1 MEEKGNKAPVV
12 SGFPSPGPQ
21 GEHVFN
27 LYRVTSPKT
36 VISWELNENIGLMSQ
51 RTLGAGY

>member
-1 MEEKGNKAPVV
+1 MEERGNKAWVV

-21 GEHVFN
+21 RVHVFN
-27 LYRVTSPKT
+27 LYRVTPPKM